1 MINSQR
7 YMVLNP
13 KDGNPQIHTI
23 YKEFFGKPLSPESH
37 HLLHTDHK
45 YRVVDQLEF

>member
-1 MINSQR
+1 
-7 YMVLNP
+7 
-13 KDGNPQIHTI
+13 
-23 YKEFFGKPLSPESH
+23 LSPESH